1 MKKILNLRT
10 YRILAIAL
18 ILILSILSFTSCRGS
33 VADKETI
40 YSRMENTPSDSA
52 AYNYVVD
59 YLNGWG
65 IRNINVHKFQWAES
79 AYHHYYA
86 YGDGLPKAVVH
97 AKLVATDFLENYYD
111 VIDLTSTT
119 AVTDA
124 LLTCYAD
131 AVDDPYS
138 IYRAPEA
145 YDEYYQDLSGSFG
158 GIGVNVLQDSL
169 TETITVTGVIEGS
182 PAALAGILPGDVLYA
197 VDGKTVEEIGFDYA
211 LDKIRGSIGTSVTVV
226 MKRGEELLS
235 FKMTRE
241 AISEKSV
248 GYAIDPET
256 NIAYIRIASFKS
268 NTADQFIEAVDAAE
282 QAGVRGIIFDV
293 RFNPGGYVNVV
304 KKMLSYLVPTGEILA
319 SYRYSGQVVVVDKA
333 YDDVHPTKK
342 DENGADLVEDH
353 VISVPVVV
361 ICDEYTASSGEL
373 FTAAIRDY
381 RDMGLIDAT
390 IVGATTYKKG
400 IMQNTYTYSFDRSS
414 ITFTVAYYD
423 PPCGENYHGIGVI
436 PDVEVPSSYTED
448 LQYPRALEE
457 LEKLINSKEQ

>member
-1 MKKILNLRT
+1 M
-10 YRILAIAL
+10 
-18 ILILSILSFTSCRGS
+18 
-33 VADKETI
+33 
-40 YSRMENTPSDSA
+40 YSRV
-52 AYNYVVD
+52 YVEITNICNRACTFCPGTKREKRRITKDEFVHVLGKLEGLTQYI
-59 YLNGWG
+59 YLHVMGEPLTHPELCDLIRLATERGFKCAITTNGTL
-65 IRNINVHKFQWAES
+65 
-79 AYHHYYA
+79 
-86 YGDGLPKAVVH
+86 LPK
-97 AKLVATDFLENYYD
+97 
-111 VIDLTSTT
+111 
-119 AVTDA
+119 
-124 LLTCYAD
+124 
-131 AVDDPYS
+131 
-138 IYRAPEA
+138 R
-145 YDEYYQDLSGSFG
+145 
-158 GIGVNVLQDSL
+158 
-169 TETITVTGVIEGS
+169 
-182 PAALAGILPGDVLYA
+182 GD
-197 VDGKTVEEIGFDYA
+197 
-211 LDKIRGSIGTSVTVV
+211 
-226 MKRGEELLS
+226 ELLS

-282 QAGVRGIIFDV
+282 EAGVRGIIFDV
-293 RFNPGGYVNVV
+293 RFNPGGYVNIV

-400 IMQNTYTYSFDRSS
+400 IMQNTYTYSLDRSS

-457 LEKLINSKEQ
+457 LEKLINSTEQ